1 MIKIGF
7 ILGKTNDPV
16 NDNFNKVNDLPK
28 KFRWG
33 EVYPIDAC
41 IAWYIKKY
49 YKVKVDLIK
58 PNNLTEKRLLANDVN
73 FTLGYDLLDARW
85 SKKKGLDKLFAKILK
100 LRKYKVFPLWKLQNF
115 VYEKGIYI
123 KYLQDH
129 GIPTAPTF
137 LIASKKKVYS
147 KYAVT
152 RIINKILDKK
162 WCSFIIKPE
171 GGMESKLVLKLNS
184 SDKNLH
190 NKILKYLNE
199 NRHKFKRFIFQEA
212 MRGFLKYPEIRVYWF
227 GGKFAYAIGTID
239 SAPVPPRKTGN
250 EDIRPVP
257 KASLEECKKIGR
269 RVLKLLPKTQ
279 YKGREIHPTIVRTDF
294 GCCQGNT
301 LNKLKYFVN
310 EVELQTC
317 GMYGNF
323 TDYPIVPK
331 AAKLFIK
338 SAEEIMGEKIM
349 RK

>member
-1 MIKIGF
+1 MLKIGF

-28 KFRWG
+28 KYRWG

-41 IAWYIKKY
+41 IAWYIKKNY
-49 YKVKVDLIK
+49 NVQVDLIK
-58 PNNLTEKRLLANDVN
+58 PNNLTEKRLLENDVN
-73 FTLGYDLLDARW
+73 FSIGYDLLDARW
-85 SKKKGLDKLFAKILK
+85 SKKKGLDKLFEKVMK
-100 LRKYKVFPLWKLQNF
+100 YRKYKVFPLWKLQNF
-115 VYEKGIYI
+115 VYQKGLYI

-137 LIASKKKVYS
+137 LVNSKKETFS
-147 KYAVT
+147 KQSIT
-152 RIINKILDKK
+152 RILNKIQ
-162 WCSFIIKPE
+162 WSTFIIKPE
-171 GGMESKLVLKLNS
+171 GGMESKLVLKLS
-184 SDKNLH
+184 TKDRNLH
-190 NKILKYLNE
+190 HKVLKYLNT

-212 MRGFLKYPEIRVYWF
+212 MKGFLKYPEIRVYWF

-250 EDIRPVP
+250 EDIRRVP
-257 KASLEECKKIGR
+257 KDSLEECKKIGR
-269 RVLKLLPKTQ
+269 RVLKLLPKTK
-279 YKGREIHPTIVRTDF
+279 YKGKEIHPTIVRTDF

-323 TDYPIVPK
+323 TSYPIVPE
-331 AAKLFIK
+331 AAKLFVK
-338 SAEEIMGEKIM
+338 SAEEITGKKI
-349 RK
+349 